1 MNLVIMKKGIILFLA
16 MLLMANY
23 LPAQKYGYRF
33 QSEFIELHP
42 TRDAV
47 TLIQTHSGESLALAA
62 KDLSQ
67 PTYIMDTSHWV
78 PGVYVIRAFTGGDVI
93 FAKKIIVK

>member
-1 MNLVIMKKGIILFLA
+1 MKKGIILFLA

-47 TLIQTHSGESLALAA
+47 TLIQNTAENLLPLLPKRITGNLFVKGYRLTCM
-62 KDLSQ
+62 LSIIQ
-67 PTYIMDTSHWV
+67 
-78 PGVYVIRAFTGGDVI
+78 
-93 FAKKIIVK
+93 KILSPQMFIPL